1 MRQITLIKCQYFWD
15 FNNCPGTIFSQLGFE
30 NVWLYFLDE
39 VTMTQNYYKSYLR
52 DSQQINFEFFAPWS
66 GWFDLS
72 CGMANLLRISE
83 LQT

>member
-1 MRQITLIKCQYFWD
+1 
-15 FNNCPGTIFSQLGFE
+15 
-30 NVWLYFLDE
+30 
-39 VTMTQNYYKSYLR
+39 MTQNYYKSYLR

-72 CGMANLLRISE
+72 CGMANLLRISK